1 MNLFGSQLD
10 ASFKLASSYLT
21 YKSLKI
27 NQILRGYKKSEKQ
40 IKPAPK
46 PVLAHG
52 SVSKFAFLFEV
63 FIRIRFF
70 YHEFSIAR
78 L

>member
-27 NQILRGYKKSEKQ
+27 NQILRGYKKMKNKSSQ
-40 IKPAPK
+40 LQSLFWRT
-46 PVLAHG
+46 VRCQNLL
-52 SVSKFAFLFEV
+52 FFLRSLYEYASFTMS
-63 FIRIRFF
+63 FQ
-70 YHEFSIAR
+70 
-78 L
+78 